1 MNFYFIQHGK
11 VKSKEEDRVRPL
23 SEKGGR
29 DVKWM
34 VIHKLL
40 FCRWKAPSCKGGNES
55 PQTR

>member
-40 FCRWKAPSCKGGNES
+40 SLCKGIS
-55 PQTR
+55 CLPV

>member
-34 VIHKLL
+34 VIRKLL
-40 FCRWKAPSCKGGNES
+40 
-55 PQTR
+55 